1 MTTLN
6 SSPALL
12 KLGNASGSLYT
23 FSGYLDDVRIYNK
36 VLTPAQVLQLYNNN
50 ASSTTLTPYL
60 TPRSV
65 LYTTPSLP
73 ANAWTKVAFTLPG
86 DTVSGLWTTDA
97 GSTGLTL
104 SLCLGAST
112 SSPFG
117 LSNVAAASNNAA
129 SVWNNAIGYADTT
142 NQLFGAS
149 SNNFLANL
157 GNSLLVTGVQLEKGS
172 LATALDVRPPAIEAL
187 ISAPYLAAANGYT
200 TVPGSGIMYQWG
212 SFNNNGASFT
222 NNTQYTASFP
232 VAFNSSVLQVFTYP
246 SNTVTTNT
254 CTVTCPVSAKTTSG
268 FSFVFNTN
276 PSTSTTATVRF
287 FAIGM

>member
-86 DTVSGLWTTDA
+86 DTYSGLWTTDA

-172 LATALDVRPPAIEAL
+172 LATALDARHPNIEA
-187 ISAPYLAAANGYT
+187 IVNGPFAPTASGYATLPNGI
-200 TVPGSGIMYQWG
+200 VQQWG
-212 SFNNNGASFT
+212 S
-222 NNTQYTASFP
+222 YTATMTHASSYTISFP
-232 VAFNSSVLQVFTYP
+232 TPFVNGVYQVVASAQIV
-246 SNTVTTNT
+246 SNTELVSTPLTAYTKNDFTIQYGQRNAVQQSVT
-254 CTVTCPVSAKTTSG
+254 VA
-268 FSFVFNTN
+268 
-276 PSTSTTATVRF
+276 F
-287 FAIGM
+287 FAIGY